1 MRYCVAILSIGFL
14 FPLLV
19 AAADSAPD
27 AAAQKEAVAKLEK
40 DWADASKA
48 GDAKK
53 VEEQLSDDF
62 TLTGPT
68 GAMLDKERYV
78 SDICDHTLVL
88 DSVKLD
94 DVNVRIYG
102 NAAVVTATLA
112 ISGKHGDFDLTGSYR
127 ITDTLIKTNDKWQK
141 VAEQVTATR
150 D

>member
-1 MRYCVAILSIGFL
+1 MKHCMAILSIC
-14 FPLLV
+14 LLAYLPV

-27 AAAQKEAVAKLEK
+27 SAAQKEAVAQLEK
-40 DWADASKA
+40 DWAAASKA

-53 VEEQLSDDF
+53 VDEQLSDDF

-68 GAMLDKERYV
+68 GVMMDKEHYV
-78 SDICDHTLVL
+78 ADIRDHTLVL

-94 DVNVRIYG
+94 DVNVRVYG